1 MSYTL
6 NQTDGTPLLVLV
18 DGKVDIDST
27 SISLIGKNV
36 SNFGDAQNENFL
48 HMLENF
54 SNVSQPKGTLL
65 KGQVWYNKSDRVLR
79 PAFYDGTAWR
89 PIAVL
94 LYSNTSTDTLING
107 SGKDYAANRQ
117 GDLWFDSVNRQLHI
131 VTDTTN
137 GTVTT
142 LIGPESVDGF
152 GISRLQSVKMTDVA
166 GASYPVIHMALN
178 GEVIGMISPSTFTPG
193 TTSTVAGFARVYRGI
208 TLKNYNSSTLY
219 TTTTTDVQL
228 HGLHEQ
234 LDPTFVRRNVD
245 ENIQSNWSINNTYS
259 LNFGTTAQSS
269 ITWSTATTS
278 LTLQSNTGVRLQ
290 SSNKSITFNSG
301 VLIPS
306 DATINLGGAGNE
318 FNSLYVNSISSGNI
332 TPKVTNTHSLGTIG
346 NKWSEVFA
354 VSVQGDRIIANTAT
368 VTTVIATNLQST
380 NHVSN
385 KAVVT
390 ELTATTLS
398 FGNLKDSITTATI
411 SKIDI
416 DGTLSSNSDA
426 NLATQKAIKTYID
439 FITSNLQTAIAG
451 LSTVPT
457 GSVFYIVQPAAPA
470 GYLVCD
476 GSLHSI
482 TSFPSLFA
490 AIGYSYGG
498 SGSTFRL
505 PDLRGEFIRG
515 HDGGRGVDLGRA
527 LGSSQEDLTE
537 SHIHSTTLS
546 GSTDLGGAHVHSA
559 SSSVN
564 DSGHQHLM
572 PGDDQL
578 SFANGAAGWPA
589 RSAGGFGYDAR
600 SSPGGGGQVW
610 LTSDSATGITV
621 ATSLATSPTHTHGV
635 SVSGSTSA
643 TGGAETR
650 PRNVALT
657 PIIKT

>member
-1 MSYTL
+1 MSYAL
-6 NQTDGTPLLVLV
+6 NQTDGTPLLVLI
-18 DGKVDIDST
+18 DGKVDVDST

-48 HMLENF
+48 HMLEHF

-65 KGQVWYNKSDRVLR
+65 KGQIWYNKSDRVLR
-79 PAFYDGTAWR
+79 PAFYDGAAWR
-89 PIAVL
+89 PMAVL

-107 SGKDYAANRQ
+107 SGKDYAANKQ
-117 GDLWFDSVNRQLHI
+117 GDLWFDSVNKQLHI
-131 VTDTTN
+131 VTDAAN

-152 GISRLQSVKMTDVA
+152 GTSRLQSVRMTDTA
-166 GASYPVIHMALN
+166 GVNYPVIHMALN

-193 TTSTVAGFARVYRGI
+193 TTSTVAGFTRVYRGI

-219 TTTTTDVQL
+219 TTSSTDVQL

-234 LDPTFVRRNVD
+234 LDPTFVRRNID
-245 ENIQSNWSINNTYS
+245 EHIQANWSFDNNYL

-269 ITWSTATTS
+269 IAWTTASST

-290 SSNKSITFNSG
+290 SSNKAITFTNG
-301 VLIPS
+301 VLTPS
-306 DATINLGGAGNE
+306 DATIDLGEMGSE
-318 FNSLYVNSISSGNI
+318 FNALYVNAIASGNILPKTANVHSLGSSGN
-332 TPKVTNTHSLGTIG
+332 
-346 NKWSEVFA
+346 KWNEVFA
-354 VSVQGDRIIANTAT
+354 VSVQGDQIIANTAT
-368 VTTVIATNLQST
+368 VATVIATNLQST
-380 NHVSN
+380 NHASTNATVS
-385 KAVVT
+385 A
-390 ELTATTLS
+390 LTATTLS
-398 FGNLKDSITTATI
+398 FGNLKDSITTASI

-457 GSVFYIVQPAAPA
+457 GSVFYIVQPTAPA

-482 TSFPSLFA
+482 TSYPSLFA

-546 GSTDLGGAHVHSA
+546 GTTDLGGAHTHNA

-578 SFANGAAGWPA
+578 QFANGAAGWPA

-600 SSPGGGGQVW
+600 STPGGGGQIW

-621 ATSLATSPTHTHGV
+621 ATSLATSPTHTHSV